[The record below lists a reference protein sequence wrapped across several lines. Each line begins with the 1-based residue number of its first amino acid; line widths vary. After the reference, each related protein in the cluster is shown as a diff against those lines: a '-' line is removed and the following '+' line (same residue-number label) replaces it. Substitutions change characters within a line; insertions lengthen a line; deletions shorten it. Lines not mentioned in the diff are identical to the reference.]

1 MTTQIDRANQLNAL
15 HVKGDP
21 LILFNI
27 WDAGSA
33 QAVQATAAKAIAT
46 GSWAVAAAQGYED
59 GEQLPF
65 GEVLANLTRIIA
77 RIDLPVTIDLE
88 GGYGR
93 SPAEVQ
99 QTVMKVMEAGAV
111 GINLEDQKMGEEGLY
126 STEEQ
131 CERIRAVRRAADDAS
146 IPLFINARTD
156 IFLKFPP
163 DHHDARHLDEAV
175 HRAQSYAESGASGFF
190 TPGLRNP
197 HYIETLCVRS
207 PVPVNVMVLSDTP
220 STQQLVALGVA
231 RISYGPGSYQQ
242 AMARLQEEG
251 QKALSWQ

>member
-1 MTTQIDRANQLNAL
+1 MIPQIDRANQLNAL

-33 QAVQATAAKAIAT
+33 QAVQATGAKAIAT

-65 GEVLANLTRIIA
+65 GEVLANLKRIIA

-93 SPAEVQ
+93 SSAEVQ

-146 IPLFINARTD
+146 IPL
-156 IFLKFPP
+156 
-163 DHHDARHLDEAV
+163 V
-175 HRAQSYAESGASGFF
+175 
-190 TPGLRNP
+190 
-197 HYIETLCVRS
+197 
-207 PVPVNVMVLSDTP
+207 
-220 STQQLVALGVA
+220 
-231 RISYGPGSYQQ
+231 
-242 AMARLQEEG
+242 
-251 QKALSWQ
+251 